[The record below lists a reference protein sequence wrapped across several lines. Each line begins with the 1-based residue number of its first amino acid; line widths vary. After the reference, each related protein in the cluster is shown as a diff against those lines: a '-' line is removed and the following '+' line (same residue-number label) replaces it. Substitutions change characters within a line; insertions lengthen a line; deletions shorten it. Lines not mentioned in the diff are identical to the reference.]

1 MRKAMEQI
9 NCFEKDVMAIFL
21 KKLESPVQQE
31 LWKCACS
38 FLNRILGLKNL
49 DSEDTDLMQIFWESV
64 LLQNLA
70 FQKFQRT
77 QEHYETL
84 GSAVSAIMEVEGEAN
99 DN

>member
-1 MRKAMEQI
+1 MEEI
-9 NCFEKDVMAIFL
+9 NDFEKDVMAIFFER
-21 KKLESPVQQE
+21 LESPVQQE

-49 DSEDTDLMQIFWESV
+49 DSKDTNIMQFFWESV

-70 FQKFQRT
+70 FRKFERT
-77 QEHYETL
+77 KEHHLTL
-84 GSAVSAIMEVEGEAN
+84 IPAVSEMMKSKGEAN